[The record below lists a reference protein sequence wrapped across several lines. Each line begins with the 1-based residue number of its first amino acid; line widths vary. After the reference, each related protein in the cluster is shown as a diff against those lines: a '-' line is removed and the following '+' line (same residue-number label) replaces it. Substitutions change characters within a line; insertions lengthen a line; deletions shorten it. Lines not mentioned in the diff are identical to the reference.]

1 MNCSWEAEWRKHH
14 LWNEN
19 DGRVT
24 WGLGVL
30 VWSEHWIISLGQLG
44 GGWVLMVSWLI
55 PKNDHYKGLTIYLH
69 RLKTKQLLSD
79 SKRIWLHLMMSL
91 EKDIWDPLPSE
102 KKKKGCWSSAK
113 SNVFWEISPFA
124 DFLLPSALSSQ
135 PLHHSTWVDCPLHN
149 TLHPRPV
156 LYFFLSLKQN
166 LSVLYYNLLLH
177 YSSCKSYLC

>member
-102 KKKKGCWSSAK
+102 KKKKR
-113 SNVFWEISPFA
+113 
-124 DFLLPSALSSQ
+124 LLIFSK
-135 PLHHSTWVDCPLHN
+135 VKC
-149 TLHPRPV
+149 V
-156 LYFFLSLKQN
+156 LRNLSLCRFPPTKCLIISATSSLN
-166 LSVLYYNLLLH
+166 MGRLSPTQYPTSQT
-177 YSSCKSYLC
+177 YSLFFPFT